1 MVVDPMGGHDVGGR
15 SDSVDR
21 SAGGGSAAPKHLK
34 VSLEHQRLTIT
45 WQDGLEHTLALLE
58 LRRRCPCATCRSERE
73 GQNDNPLRVLK
84 PDPDDLRVKTAELVG
99 NYAIRFSWS
108 DGHDT
113 GIFDFRHLRSLCEG
127 LRTSVAENS
136 DGS

>member
-1 MVVDPMGGHDVGGR
+1 MP
-15 SDSVDR
+15 
-21 SAGGGSAAPKHLK
+21 
-34 VSLEHQRLTIT
+34 
-45 WQDGLEHTLALLE
+45 LLE

-73 GQNDNPLRVLK
+73 SRNDNPLRVFK
-84 PDPDDLRVKTAELVG
+84 PDPVDLRVKTAELVG

-113 GIFDFRHLRSLCEG
+113 GIFDFRNLRSLCDG
-127 LRTSVAENS
+127 LRTSVADNG